1 LLSDC
6 IIGDHEGKFRAWGAD
21 CQMPSDIRDSL
32 KFAFFAV
39 LVAIVDVSTAVAFT
53 PPPESAIPNGPLGDS
68 VRRGEAIFTATHKY
82 AGPFVGNNLNCSN
95 CHLDRGRKAGSI
107 PMWGAWPLYPQFRT
121 KNGKVNTM
129 ALRIQECFLYSMNGK
144 KPPADSDVVTDL
156 QSYFAWLATGAPTG
170 ATLPGASYP
179 ALPTAA
185 NPPDEKRGAL
195 LFAKS
200 CVACH
205 GPDGQG
211 NVAGGIP
218 PLWGPQ
224 SYNGGAGMHE
234 VEKAARF
241 IRANMPLGQEGTLA
255 PDQARDIAAYIDS
268 RPRPADPRSLPPK
281 K

>member
-1 LLSDC
+1 MKAVFKLAAFVVVGA
-6 IIGDHEGKFRAWGAD
+6 IGH
-21 CQMPSDIRDSL
+21 
-32 KFAFFAV
+32 
-39 LVAIVDVSTAVAFT
+39 VSSSVAFS
-53 PPPESAIPNGPLGDS
+53 PPPESAIPKGPLGDS

-95 CHLDRGRKAGSI
+95 CHLDRGRKAESI
-107 PMWGAWPLYPQFRT
+107 PMWGAWPLYPQFRA
-121 KNGKVNTM
+121 KNGRVNTM

-170 ATLPGASYP
+170 ETLPGAGYP
-179 ALPTAA
+179 VLPASA
-185 NPPDEKRGAL
+185 DPPDPKRGAQ
-195 LFAKS
+195 LFDKNCA
-200 CVACH
+200 ACH
-205 GPDGQG
+205 GADGQG
-211 NVAGGIP
+211 RAQAAIP

-241 IRANMPLGQEGTLA
+241 IRANMPLGQENTLT
-255 PDQARDIAAYIDS
+255 PEQARDLAAYIDS

-281 K
+281 N